1 MPSLDIKDSGQCT
14 WRTQRKEERK
24 GLFFRVYLAA
34 HLPVCPGLLLLQ
46 VQHASCRFTLVAA
59 FLASRLTGRPIPF
72 PWGSYSSYSL
82 RSSGISYYYESS
94 RGSRVH
100 PLNAAGLNSSQT
112 EKDMT
117 NVQ

>member
-1 MPSLDIKDSGQCT
+1 MEK
-14 WRTQRKEERK
+14 RREE
-24 GLFFRVYLAA
+24 GPVFRVYLAA

-82 RSSGISYYYESS
+82 GCSGISYYYESS
-94 RGSRVH
+94 RGSRFTH
-100 PLNAAGLNSSQT
+100 
-112 EKDMT
+112 
-117 NVQ
+117 